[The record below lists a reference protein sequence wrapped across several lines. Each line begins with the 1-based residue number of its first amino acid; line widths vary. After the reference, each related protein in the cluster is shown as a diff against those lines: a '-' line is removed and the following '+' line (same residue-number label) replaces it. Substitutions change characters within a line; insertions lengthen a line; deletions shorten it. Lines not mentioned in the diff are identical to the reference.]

1 MTDRRPSPRKRVL
14 WSGKIV
20 YSGGDYSFDCTIR
33 DCSDGG
39 ARIALRGAPI
49 IPREFYL
56 LNLTTRT
63 CHEASIA
70 WNDGRQLGLKFA
82 RSFPIDSIVDPAL
95 MFLKHF

>member
-1 MTDRRPSPRKRVL
+1 VL

-20 YSGGDYSFDCTIR
+20 YSGGEYTFGCTIR
-33 DCSDGG
+33 DFSDSG
-39 ARIALRGAPI
+39 ARIVLRGAPI

-63 CHEASIA
+63 CHEASVA
-70 WNDGRQLGLKFA
+70 WNDGRQLGLKLA

-95 MFLKHF
+95 AFLKKYSV